1 MKLTTLCYIEKDD
14 KYLMIHRIKKKHDVN
29 KDKWIGIGG
38 KFERGESPE
47 DCILRE
53 TKEET
58 GLTLTSYRLRG
69 VLTFMYND
77 DDAEMEYIFLY
88 TADGFTGELADCNEG
103 TLEWVPKTEINSLN
117 LWEGDRIFH
126 RLLDEEAP
134 FFSLKLR
141 YQDDLLKE
149 AVLDGKPLELLDL
162 LDENGEPSGQVR
174 ERTLVHLNGD
184 WHRTSHV
191 WVVRRRGDGGH
202 DLLLQK
208 RSREKDSFGGC
219 YDISS
224 AGHIPAGQDYL
235 ESALRELKEELGIAA
250 EPEDLRLVG
259 VHDGRYEGEFHGRI
273 FKNHEKSHVFAYE
286 KPVEIEKLKLQK
298 EEVESVMWMG
308 LGQCVEAV
316 RNHGIPN
323 CIYLD
328 ELEMIEGYL
337 CRSQEK

>member
-14 KYLMIHRIKKKHDVN
+14 EYLMIHRIKKKHDVN

-69 VLTFMYND
+69 VLTFVYND

-103 TLEWVPKTEINSLN
+103 PL
-117 LWEGDRIFH
+117 EGDRILH
-126 RLLDEEAP
+126 RLLGEEAP

-162 LDENGEPSGQVR
+162 LDENGELSGQVR

-208 RSREKDSFGGC
+208 RSRGKDS
-219 YDISS
+219 
-224 AGHIPAGQDYL
+224 
-235 ESALRELKEELGIAA
+235 
-250 EPEDLRLVG
+250 
-259 VHDGRYEGEFHGRI
+259 
-273 FKNHEKSHVFAYE
+273 
-286 KPVEIEKLKLQK
+286 
-298 EEVESVMWMG
+298 
-308 LGQCVEAV
+308 
-316 RNHGIPN
+316 
-323 CIYLD
+323 
-328 ELEMIEGYL
+328 
-337 CRSQEK
+337 